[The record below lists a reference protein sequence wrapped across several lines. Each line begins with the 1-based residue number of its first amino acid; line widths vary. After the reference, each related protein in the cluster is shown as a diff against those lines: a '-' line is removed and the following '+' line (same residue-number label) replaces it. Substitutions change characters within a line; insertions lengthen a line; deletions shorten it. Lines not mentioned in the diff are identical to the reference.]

1 MNKRDVFPS
10 LIFLVLLLSGIFNCA
25 AQMLSSASSA
35 LQLCA
40 RPRGSSSPLT
50 LAVNEVGEVLVV
62 WSDSSAWTDATP
74 ALLDRELPPGNVAQ
88 VYALEGE
95 RWTGVHTTRVQI
107 TGGTIGWSNDFQL
120 GHGRGATLLR
130 SSDVF
135 QTDANE
141 RSTMEPGSAFG
152 ASTISLCGWKYGDAV
167 IIERNQAQHSTWAGI
182 YSFGIESEILRWSP
196 GNPIA
201 SLYKIVSGGGWH
213 DWADSSRGMLRVSAP
228 VENECVVYQR
238 TDLPEDQPFSQNTQ
252 HFIRAISLLN
262 PGTGALQPFIPLD
275 TLHVRDLDLSDAVL
289 PRRGS
294 SIEILRRDMNVDNLF
309 MECFDFRGKKQD
321 SLQLVERAH
330 VYHIRNDILAREEA
344 MADAGM
350 TRADYAALPLDS
362 GRTLLAW
369 ATPIT
374 EDKNEL
380 RMALF
385 DVDWRRIGPEHIVSD
400 GEGWRVHPALAARD
414 QHVYVVW
421 QHRLSQGSTP
431 WMRAYAMD
439 GLLSAT
445 NPAHVSG
452 LVLDAPWPQPAANRV
467 HLSVRGVPPGA
478 ELRLTLFDALGRIVM
493 KQAHASPAPAQLA
506 ADVSTLRD
514 GWYTMLVTTANE
526 AKATRFS
533 VMRGGMR

>member
-1 MNKRDVFPS
+1 MNKRDVFPP

-95 RWTGVHTTRVQI
+95 SWTGVHTIRVQL
-107 TGGTIGWSNDFQL
+107 TGGTVGWTKDFHFSQ
-120 GHGRGATLLR
+120 GRGGTLLQ

-135 QTDANE
+135 QTDAREVN
-141 RSTMEPGSAFG
+141 MNEPGSG
-152 ASTISLCGWKYGDAV
+152 ASATTISLCGWRYGDTV
-167 IIERNQAQHSTWAGI
+167 IIERNQEQYSTWAGI
-182 YSFGIESEILRWSP
+182 SASGIESEILRWSP
-196 GNPIA
+196 GNQYA
-201 SLYKIVSGGGWH
+201 SLYKIFSGSGSH
-213 DWADSSRGMLRVSAP
+213 TWADSSRGMLRVSAP
-228 VENECVVYQR
+228 LENECVVYQR
-238 TDLPEDQPFSQNTQ
+238 TELPDDQPFSGNTQ
-252 HFIRAISLLN
+252 HFIRAISLLH

-275 TLHVRDLDLSDAVL
+275 TLHVRGLDLSDAVL

-309 MECFDFRGKKQD
+309 MERFDFRGKKQD
-321 SLQLVERAH
+321 SVQLVERAH
-330 VYHIRNDILAREEA
+330 VYQVRNDTLAREKA
-344 MADAGM
+344 MAESGM

-374 EDKNEL
+374 ENKNEL

-385 DVDWRRIGPEHIVSD
+385 DADWRRIGPEHIVSD

-414 QHVYVVW
+414 QHIYVVW
-421 QHRLSQGSTP
+421 QHRLPQGSTP

-439 GLLSAT
+439 GLLSGS

-452 LVLDAPWPQPAANRV
+452 MVLDAPWPQPAANRV
-467 HLSVRGVPPGA
+467 HVSVRGVPPGA

-493 KQAHASPAPAQLA
+493 KQAHASPAQLA

-514 GWYTMLVTTANE
+514 GWYTMLVSTANE

-533 VMRGGMR
+533 VIRGGMR